1 MSWSLLGTPY
11 YLWDAGV
18 GGAAERE
25 AGGCFCCVCVWK
37 AWSVHTYLRNDEQ
50 YLI

>member
-1 MSWSLLGTPY
+1 MSWSILGSLY
-11 YLWDAGV
+11 YLWDAGG

-37 AWSVHTYLRNDEQ
+37 AGSVHTYLRNDEQ